1 MLNKYCSPLLV
12 FVTLVMGMI
21 FSGCRHEKPNTIYM
35 PDMVY
40 SPAMKAQEEGADRLP
55 VAGTL
60 PRDFNPY
67 PYKNDPNAAAT
78 RLKNP
83 LPRTEAVIKRG
94 QYVFNIYCS
103 VCHGKQGLGDGSIV
117 PKFPRPPSLQS
128 DKVRNWSDGSIFH
141 VITMGQNLMPSYA
154 SQVREAD
161 RWALIHYIRVLQRS
175 QNPSAEDLKILEQES
190 K

>member
-1 MLNKYCSPLLV
+1 MLNKYCSSLFLSIV
-12 FVTLVMGMI
+12 VGMGV
-21 FSGCRHEKPNTIYM
+21 SLTGCRHEKPNTIYM

-40 SPAMKAQEEGADRLP
+40 SPALKAQEEGADRLP
-55 VAGTL
+55 VAGTV

-67 PYKNDPNAAAT
+67 AHKNNPNAAAQ
-78 RLKNP
+78 LKNP

-128 DKVRNWSDGSIFH
+128 DKVRQWPDGSIFH

>member
-1 MLNKYCSPLLV
+1 MLNKYRSPLFLSIV
-12 FVTLVMGMI
+12 LSVGTALI
-21 FSGCRHEKPNTIYM
+21 GCRHEKPNTIYM

-40 SPAMKAQEEGADRLP
+40 SPALKAQEEGADRLP
-55 VAGTL
+55 VAGTV

-67 PYKNDPNAAAT
+67 AYKSDPHAAAA

-83 LPRTEAVIKRG
+83 LPRTEAVMKRG

-128 DKVRNWSDGSIFH
+128 DKVRQWADGSIFH